1 MVFFCLNILPC
12 ENCKKGSYFQQ
23 NNALRNTS
31 DYHLFDSLRPA
42 MQLFAEIESYDKPRY
57 VPSSASLIVRLR
69 PSSVISTKPVNF
81 GIGIHLPLLLD
92 THHQEILY
100 YFPWLGCERYV
111 LTLAEL
117 RWMLE
122 AAVKYTG

>member
-1 MVFFCLNILPC
+1 
-12 ENCKKGSYFQQ
+12 
-23 NNALRNTS
+23 
-31 DYHLFDSLRPA
+31 
-42 MQLFAEIESYDKPRY
+42 MQLFAEIESYDEPRY

-81 GIGIHLPLLLD
+81 CIGIHLPFLLD

-100 YFPWLGCERYV
+100 HFPWLGCERYV

-117 RWMLE
+117 C
-122 AAVKYTG
+122 